1 MRRALLITLCTAAI
15 MALGGL
21 AVHAAI
27 IDRIAVSVGN
37 RVITATDLD
46 REIRITAFLNNAKPD
61 FSAANKRKTAER
73 MVDQTLIRSEI
84 EVSRYLLPTAGEIDA
99 ALRELKNRYADEPAY
114 RGALAQYGI
123 SEDDLKT
130 MLLWQLT
137 LVRFIDARFRPGIQI
152 SAEEIQKYFN
162 EHVRPSL
169 EQAHPGKSASLD
181 DYREGIEQTLTGEAA
196 NQQVEQWLKDA
207 RGRTRIDYHEEVFR

>member
-1 MRRALLITLCTAAI
+1 MRRALFITLCAAAI
-15 MALGGL
+15 MA
-21 AVHAAI
+21 ARAAI

-73 MVDQTLIRSEI
+73 MVDQTLVRTEI
-84 EVSRYLLPTAGEIDA
+84 EVSRYLLPTAGEVDA
-99 ALRELKNRYADEPAY
+99 ALKELKNRYADEAAY

-123 SEDDLKT
+123 SEDDLKI

-152 SAEEIQKYFN
+152 GEAEIRQYFN
-162 EHVRPSL
+162 EHLRPTL
-169 EQAHPGKSASLD
+169 ERAHPEKSPSFD

-207 RGRTRIDYHEEVFR
+207 RLRTRIDYHEEVFR

>member
-15 MALGGL
+15 MTAL
-21 AVHAAI
+21 ASRAAI

-37 RVITATDLD
+37 RVITVADLD
-46 REIRITAFLNNAKPD
+46 REVRITAFLNNAKPD

-152 SAEEIQKYFN
+152 SAGQIQKYFN

-169 EQAHPGKSASLD
+169 EQAHPGKPASLD

>member
-1 MRRALLITLCTAAI
+1 MRRALLITLCAASITAAP
-15 MALGGL
+15 
-21 AVHAAI
+21 AAI

-84 EVSRYLLPTAGEIDA
+84 EISRYLLPTAGEVDA
-99 ALRELKNRYADEPAY
+99 ALKALKDRYPDEAAY
-114 RGALAQYGI
+114 RGALSQHGI
-123 SEDDLKT
+123 SEDELRT

-152 SAEEIQKYFN
+152 SAEQIQKYFN

>member
-15 MALGGL
+15 MTAL
-21 AVHAAI
+21 ASRAAI

-37 RVITATDLD
+37 RVITVADLD
-46 REIRITAFLNNAKPD
+46 REVRITAFLNNAKPD

>member
-1 MRRALLITLCTAAI
+1 MRRSLLITLCAASITAAP
-15 MALGGL
+15 
-21 AVHAAI
+21 AAI

-84 EVSRYLLPTAGEIDA
+84 EISRYLLPTAGEVDA
-99 ALRELKNRYADEPAY
+99 ALKALKDRYPDEAAY
-114 RGALAQYGI
+114 RGALSQHGI
-123 SEDDLKT
+123 SEDELRT

-152 SAEEIQKYFN
+152 SAEQIQKYFN

-169 EQAHPGKSASLD
+169 EQAHPGKPASLD

>member
-1 MRRALLITLCTAAI
+1 MRRALLITLCAAAI
-15 MALGGL
+15 MGVRA
-21 AVHAAI
+21 ARAAI
-27 IDRIAVSVGN
+27 IDRIAVSVGS

-61 FSAANKRKTAER
+61 FSAANKRTTADR
-73 MVDQTLIRSEI
+73 MVDQTLVRAEI
-84 EVSRYLLPTAGEIDA
+84 EVSRYLLPTAAEVDA
-99 ALRELKNRYADEPAY
+99 ALKELKNRYPDEAAY

-123 SEDDLKT
+123 SEEDLKT

-152 SAEEIQKYFN
+152 SAEEIRKYFN
-162 EHVRPSL
+162 EHLRPTL
-169 EQAHPGKSASLD
+169 EKAQPGKSASLD

-207 RGRTRIDYHEEVFR
+207 RARTRIDYHAEVFR

>member
-37 RVITATDLD
+37 RVITVADLD
-46 REIRITAFLNNAKPD
+46 REVRITAFLNNAKPD

-152 SAEEIQKYFN
+152 SAGQIQKYFN

>member
-1 MRRALLITLCTAAI
+1 MRRALLITLCAASITAAP
-15 MALGGL
+15 
-21 AVHAAI
+21 AAI

-84 EVSRYLLPTAGEIDA
+84 EISRYLLPTAGEVDA
-99 ALRELKNRYADEPAY
+99 ALKALKDRYPDEAAY
-114 RGALAQYGI
+114 RGALSQHGI
-123 SEDDLKT
+123 SEDELRT

-152 SAEEIQKYFN
+152 SAEQIQKYFN

-169 EQAHPGKSASLD
+169 EQAHPGKPASLD

>member
-1 MRRALLITLCTAAI
+1 MRRALLMTLCAA
-15 MALGGL
+15 ALTMGAL
-21 AVHAAI
+21 AARGAI

-37 RVITATDLD
+37 RVITETDLD
-46 REIRITAFLNNAKPD
+46 REIRITAFMNDAKPD
-61 FSAANKRKTAER
+61 FSAANKRETAGR
-73 MVDQTLIRSEI
+73 MVDQTLVRTEI
-84 EVSRYLLPTAGEIDA
+84 EVSRYLLPTPGEVDA
-99 ALRELKNRYADEPAY
+99 ALKELKNRYPDEAAY

-152 SAEEIQKYFN
+152 GDEDLRKYFN
-162 EHVRPSL
+162 EHLRSTL
-169 EQAHPGKSASLD
+169 EQAHPGKSPSFD
-181 DYREGIEQTLTGEAA
+181 DYREGIQQTLTGEAA

>member
-1 MRRALLITLCTAAI
+1 MAA
-15 MALGGL
+15 
-21 AVHAAI
+21 HAAI

-61 FSAANKRKTAER
+61 LSAANKRTTAGR

-84 EVSRYLLPTAGEIDA
+84 EVSRYLFPTEGEVDA
-99 ALRELKNRYADEPAY
+99 ALKELKNGYPDESAY
-114 RGALAQYGI
+114 RAALAQYGI
-123 SEDDLKT
+123 SEDDLKAR
-130 MLLWQLT
+130 LLWQLT

-152 SAEEIQKYFN
+152 GADEIQKYFN
-162 EHVRPSL
+162 EHVRPTFD
-169 EQAHPGKSASLD
+169 QAHPGKSASLD

-207 RGRTRIDYHEEVFR
+207 RARTRIDYHEEVFR

>member
-1 MRRALLITLCTAAI
+1 MRRALSITLCAAAI
-15 MALGGL
+15 MA
-21 AVHAAI
+21 ARAAI

-84 EVSRYLLPTAGEIDA
+84 EISRYLLPTAGEVDA
-99 ALRELKNRYADEPAY
+99 ALKALKDRYPDEAAY
-114 RGALAQYGI
+114 RGALSQHGI
-123 SEDDLKT
+123 SEDELRT

-152 SAEEIQKYFN
+152 SAEQIQKYFN

-169 EQAHPGKSASLD
+169 EQAHPGKPASLD

>member
-1 MRRALLITLCTAAI
+1 MRRALLITLCAASITAAP
-15 MALGGL
+15 
-21 AVHAAI
+21 AAI

-84 EVSRYLLPTAGEIDA
+84 EVSRYLLPTAGEVDA
-99 ALRELKNRYADEPAY
+99 ALKALKDRYPDEAAY
-114 RGALAQYGI
+114 RGALSQHGI
-123 SEDDLKT
+123 SEDELRT

-152 SAEEIQKYFN
+152 SAEQIQKYFN

-169 EQAHPGKSASLD
+169 EQAHPGKPASLD

>member
-1 MRRALLITLCTAAI
+1 MRRAPGIWLCAAGI
-15 MALGGL
+15 MAALV
-21 AVHAAI
+21 ARAAI

-46 REIRITAFLNNAKPD
+46 RELRITAFLNNAKPD
-61 FSAANKRKTAER
+61 FSSTERRKTAER
-73 MVDQTLIRSEI
+73 MVDQTLVRSEI
-84 EVSRYLLPTAGEIDA
+84 EVSRYLLPTAGEVDA
-99 ALRELKNRYADEPAY
+99 ALKELKNRYADEAAY

-152 SAEEIQKYFN
+152 GEAEIRQYFN
-162 EHVRPSL
+162 EHVRPTF

-181 DYREGIEQTLTGEAA
+181 DYRDGIEQTLTGDAA
-196 NQQVEQWLKDA
+196 NEQVEQWLKDA
-207 RGRTRIDYHEEVFR
+207 RVRTRIDYHEEVFR

>member
-15 MALGGL
+15 MTAL
-21 AVHAAI
+21 ASRAAI

-37 RVITATDLD
+37 RVITVADLD
-46 REIRITAFLNNAKPD
+46 REVRITAFLNNAKPD

-137 LVRFIDARFRPGIQI
+137 LVRFIDARFRPGVQI
-152 SAEEIQKYFN
+152 GDEDIRKYFN
-162 EHVRPSL
+162 EHVRPTL

>member
-61 FSAANKRKTAER
+61 FSAMNKRRTAER
-73 MVDQTLIRSEI
+73 MVDQTLVRSEI
-84 EVSRYLLPTAGEIDA
+84 EVSRYLLPTAGEVDV
-99 ALRELKNRYADEPAY
+99 ALKALKSRYPDEAAY
-114 RGALAQYGI
+114 RGALSQYGI
-123 SEDDLKT
+123 SEDELKT

-152 SAEEIQKYFN
+152 SAGQIQKYFN

>member
-15 MALGGL
+15 MTAL
-21 AVHAAI
+21 ASRAAI

-37 RVITATDLD
+37 RVITVADLD
-46 REIRITAFLNNAKPD
+46 REVRITAFLNNAKPD

-152 SAEEIQKYFN
+152 SAGQIQKYFN

>member
-61 FSAANKRKTAER
+61 FSAMNKRRTAER
-73 MVDQTLIRSEI
+73 MVDQTLVRSEI